1 MTKMKR
7 WMRGQSTAEYAIV
20 IALVLGAL
28 IGMQTYVRRSLNGR
42 IADASNTRFPADA
55 NFDRTQFEPYYANS
69 NSTTTSGVQTPQAV
83 QVRGT
88 AGQASAVTGT
98 FVSTTDRTCANGQP
112 CQSES
117 GRANWDGF

>member
-1 MTKMKR
+1 MSNTKR

-42 IADASNTRFPADA
+42 IADASDTRFPAPGSGGA
-55 NFDRTQFEPYYANS
+55 EFAGFNRAQFEPYYANS
-69 NSTTTSGVQTPQAV
+69 NSSTTSSVRTPQAV
-83 QVRGT
+83 AVRGA

-98 FVSTTDRTCANGQP
+98 FLSTTDRTGGS
-112 CQSES
+112 SES
-117 GRANWDGF
+117 APVN